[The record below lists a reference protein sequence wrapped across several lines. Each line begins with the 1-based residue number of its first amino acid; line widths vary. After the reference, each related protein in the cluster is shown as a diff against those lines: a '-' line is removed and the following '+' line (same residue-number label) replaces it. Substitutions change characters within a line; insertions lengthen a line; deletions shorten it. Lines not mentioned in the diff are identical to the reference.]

1 MKILLGVPEYPPFNV
16 GGGGEVFKNLAE
28 NYKKLG
34 HDVVVLYGYYPTKSW
49 WEDIIEYTDEKG
61 IKFYRI
67 PEIPYPKPLPYLR
80 TAMPPNLNVL
90 LKLKRIIQ
98 KEKPDIAH
106 LHGYGL
112 IFINILSNILY
123 NLEIK
128 YIFTIHGY
136 PETPNSKGLM
146 IKIIYNLYLIS
157 CMGPTLKNSFK
168 ITGVSDYI
176 SFDKKIE
183 KYNGKIITILNGINQ
198 DEYTEDKGSQN
209 FDIYTKLNLSKDKDI
224 TIFSMGR
231 LSKMKGF
238 HLIIEKMKFFID
250 KGINIHYIITGVDD
264 GYLIDLNKLID
275 NYKLNNNVHFLGWVD
290 KKDLI
295 SLLYR
300 CDMFA
305 IPSLWDPCPIA
316 AFEGMACNKFI
327 ITTEAGGIKEILKDY
342 PYKININVKNFFE
355 KMLFIILKKEYQN
368 HKKIDLSPMSWENV
382 SKKYIKCMIS

>member
-34 HDVVVLYGYYPTKSW
+34 HDVIILYGYYPTKSW

-67 PEIPYPKPLPYLR
+67 PEIPYPKSLPYLR

-112 IFINILSNILY
+112 IFINILSKILY
-123 NLEIK
+123 NLKIK
-128 YIFTIHGY
+128 FIFTIHGY
-136 PETPNSKGLM
+136 PETPNSKGLSV
-146 IKIIYNLYLIS
+146 KVIYYLYLKIF
-157 CMGPTLKNSFK
+157 MKFTLKNSFK

-198 DEYTEDKGSQN
+198 DEYTEDKGNQN
-209 FDIYTKLNLSKDKDI
+209 FDIYRNLNLSKDKDI

-231 LSKMKGF
+231 ISKMKGF
-238 HLIIEKMKFFID
+238 HLIIEKMRFFID

-264 GYLIDLNKLID
+264 GYLVELKKLIY
-275 NYKLNNNVHFLGWVD
+275 NYELNNNVHFLGWVD

-295 SLLYR
+295 SLLYQ
-300 CDMFA
+300 CDIFS

-327 ITTEAGGIKEILKDY
+327 ITTEAGGIKEILKEY
-342 PYKININVKNFFE
+342 PYKINIYDNNFNE
-355 KMLFIILKKEYQN
+355 KMLDNLTKMKYIINKRVD
-368 HKKIDLSPMSWENV
+368 ISTMSWKNIA
-382 SKKYIKCMIS
+382 KKYLLVFY

>member
-28 NYKKLG
+28 NYRKLG
-34 HDVVVLYGYYPTKSW
+34 HDVVVIYGYYPTKSW
-49 WEDIIEYTDEKG
+49 WEDIREYTDENG
-61 IKFYRI
+61 IKFYQI
-67 PEIPYPKPLPYLR
+67 PEIPYPESMPYLR

-90 LKLKRIIQ
+90 FKLTRIIQ
-98 KEKPDIAH
+98 KEKPDVAH

-123 NLEIK
+123 NSKIK

-136 PETPNSKGLM
+136 PETPNFKGLM
-146 IKIIYNLYLIS
+146 IKIIYNLYLKIFIES
-157 CMGPTLKNSFK
+157 TLKNSFK

-176 SFDKKIE
+176 SFDKRIE
-183 KYNGKIITILNGINQ
+183 KYNGKIITISNGINQ
-198 DEYTEDKGSQN
+198 EEYTKDKGNQN
-209 FDIYTKLNLSKDKDI
+209 FDIYRDLNLSKNKDI

-238 HLIIEKMKFFID
+238 HLIIEKMRFFID

-264 GYLIDLNKLID
+264 GYLIELNKLID
-275 NYKLNNNVHFLGWVD
+275 KHKLNNNIHFLGWVD

-295 SLLYR
+295 SLLYQ
-300 CDMFA
+300 CDMFS

-327 ITTEAGGIKEILKDY
+327 ITTEAGGIRDILKDY
-342 PYKININVKNFFE
+342 PYKINIYDNNFNK
-355 KMLFIILKKEYQN
+355 KMLDNLTNMKYIINNKVDISN
-368 HKKIDLSPMSWENV
+368 MSWKNITN
-382 SKKYIKCMIS
+382 KYLLLFY